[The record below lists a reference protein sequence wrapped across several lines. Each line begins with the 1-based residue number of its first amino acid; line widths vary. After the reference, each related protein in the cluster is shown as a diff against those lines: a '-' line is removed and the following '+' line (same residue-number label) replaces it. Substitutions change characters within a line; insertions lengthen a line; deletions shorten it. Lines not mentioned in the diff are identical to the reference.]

1 MDSAYGL
8 VQFWLS
14 LEFFSSNHFQI
25 GQHVVPLHIQIVS
38 LSTRI
43 TLIYLLS
50 MTTLVET
57 TSWYYILF
65 SNTEASSVVFLFDNV
80 DNNNINFKG
89 SSLEEKIRSNLFM
102 LFVSY
107 SEFQTKRIEKRYLNY
122 YGMTYCTSL
131 KKKDKN
137 LGLRDKNILKRF
149 YCYTN
154 IFSAL

>member
-1 MDSAYGL
+1 MSSYCPITYTNCL
-8 VQFWLS
+8 VKYEDHL
-14 LEFFSSNHFQI
+14 
-25 GQHVVPLHIQIVS
+25 
-38 LSTRI
+38 
-43 TLIYLLS
+43 YLLS

-57 TSWYYILF
+57 TSSYYILF

-80 DNNNINFKG
+80 DNNNYINFKG

-102 LFVSY
+102 LFLSY

-149 YCYTN
+149 YCYTK
-154 IFSAL
+154 

>member
-1 MDSAYGL
+1 
-8 VQFWLS
+8 
-14 LEFFSSNHFQI
+14 
-25 GQHVVPLHIQIVS
+25 
-38 LSTRI
+38 
-43 TLIYLLS
+43 

-122 YGMTYCTSL
+122 NMEWL
-131 KKKDKN
+131 
-137 LGLRDKNILKRF
+137 I
-149 YCYTN
+149 
-154 IFSAL
+154 APH